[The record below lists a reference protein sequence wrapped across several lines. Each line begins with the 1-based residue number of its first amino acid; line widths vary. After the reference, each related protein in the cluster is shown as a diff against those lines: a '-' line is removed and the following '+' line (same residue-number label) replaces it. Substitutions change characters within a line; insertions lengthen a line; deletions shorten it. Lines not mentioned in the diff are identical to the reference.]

1 MLVVCVLLPTVVLA
15 ISEDVTDDGGEVAIT
30 LLDTAGMAGTDIGA
44 EEFNTLGTRLSL
56 GSVDPILFLFVAG
69 WCDLAREVFEE
80 PGTDEGEA

>member
-44 EEFNTLGTRLSL
+44 EESNTLGIFL
-56 GSVDPILFLFVAG
+56 GSEDPILFLFVAG